1 MSIYDAFRN
10 FVNPGNRNSQSMDPN
25 QNPNLNPALQN
36 PNLNP
41 QNPQVQ
47 NNPNPQNP
55 QNTQNNPQPPQAPVD
70 PFKDLWT
77 IDPKQ
82 KGPVDLGEFNF
93 SFDQGKVD
101 ASINGLDFTKA
112 ITPELMG
119 KIAAGGQDAVAA
131 TLQAMNI
138 VGQQAAKTAL
148 MASTKITESGIR
160 TNGQRLRDN
169 LPHLVRNESV
179 SNVLREDNPLFNDPS
194 TAPMMELITQ
204 QMAQKFP
211 NATPAEILKNARS
224 YMANFAENAVKFT
237 GGKVITDAPPVNPN
251 AKVLQVD
258 WSTEPI

>member
-10 FVNPGNRNSQSMDPN
+10 MVNPGNRQSQSMQNVNPNIDPN
-25 QNPNLNPALQN
+25 TQNPNTL
-36 PNLNP
+36 P
-41 QNPQVQ
+41 QNQQQQTNQ
-47 NNPNPQNP
+47 N
-55 QNTQNNPQPPQAPVD
+55 QNNPQNNQQQQQQKETPDD

-93 SFDQGKVD
+93 AFDQGKVD
-101 ASINGLDFTKA
+101 ASINSLDFTKA
-112 ITPELMG
+112 ITPELMA
-119 KIAAGGQDAVAA
+119 KIAGGGADAVAA

-138 VGQQAAKTAL
+138 IGQQSAKTAL

-237 GGKVITDAPPVNPN
+237 GGKVITDAPPVTPSN
-251 AKVLQVD
+251 KLLQTD

>member
-1 MSIYDAFRN
+1 MASIYDTFRN
-10 FVNPGNRNSQSMDPN
+10 IMNPGNRQSQSMDPN

-36 PNLNP
+36 PNTLQQP
-41 QNPQVQ
+41 Q

-55 QNTQNNPQPPQAPVD
+55 QVNQNNPQQDQTPSD

-119 KIAAGGQDAVAA
+119 KISAGGPEAQAA
-131 TLQAMNI
+131 LLQAMNI

-148 MASTKITESGIR
+148 MASTKITETGIR
-160 TNGQRLRDN
+160 TSGQRMRDN
-169 LPHLVRNESV
+169 LPSLVRNESV
-179 SNVLREDNPLFNDPS
+179 SSALREDNPLFNDPS

-211 NATPAEILKNARS
+211 NATPTEIRENARK

-237 GGKVITDAPPVNPN
+237 GGKVITDAPPVERG
-251 AKVLQVD
+251 AKSTQTD
-258 WSTEPI
+258 WSNEPI

>member
-1 MSIYDAFRN
+1 MSVFDIFRN
-10 FVNPGNRNSQSMDPN
+10 AVNPGNRQSQSMSNVNPNIDPST
-25 QNPNLNPALQN
+25 QNPNTLPQN
-36 PNLNP
+36 NNP
-41 QNPQVQ
+41 QNNQQP
-47 NNPNPQNP
+47 
-55 QNTQNNPQPPQAPVD
+55 QNNPQGNQQQQQQEQAPVD

-93 SFDQGKVD
+93 QFDQSKVD
-101 ASINGLDFTKA
+101 ASINVLDFTKA

-119 KIAAGGQDAVAA
+119 KIAAGGPDAVAA
-131 TLQAMNI
+131 TLQAMNVI
-138 VGQQAAKTAL
+138 GQQAAKTAL
-148 MASTKITESGIR
+148 MASTKITENGIR
-160 TNGQRLRDN
+160 TNGQRLKDN

-211 NATPAEILKNARS
+211 NATPAEILKNARA

-237 GGKVITDAPPVNPN
+237 GGKVITDAPTPNPS
-251 AKVLQVD
+251 AKILQTD
-258 WSTEPI
+258 WSAEPI